1 MRILWWMLLI
11 GLSMPAMAF
20 NVGGF
25 SRANF
30 GVSSA
35 EETSQEEGA
44 TTPRT
49 HTATTYSSRYKFDKG
64 VQTRG
69 GQTKPVELSGGPRE
83 ETPSAVVKEPTVNI
97 SANKKQAKNAPLPP
111 AEKSASAATAT
122 QSASQQDSSAGIP
135 PEAAAAM
142 AQLGQVQGML
152 QELQNMAGDSGGKT
166 QGNAGAMPAGMPDL
180 SSLLGGKAP
189 EKK

>member
-1 MRILWWMLLI
+1 MRILWWILLM

-20 NVGGF
+20 NVVGF

-30 GVSSA
+30 GAPSA
-35 EETSQEEGA
+35 EESNQEEGA
-44 TTPRT
+44 APRT

-64 VQTRG
+64 TRG
-69 GQTKPVELSGGPRE
+69 GQTKPGEVSGGQRE
-83 ETPSAVVKEPTVNI
+83 GTPSAVVKEPTVNI
-97 SANKKQAKNAPLPP
+97 SANKKQAKNVSLTP

-152 QELQNMAGDSGGKT
+152 QELQNMAGDSGGNT

-180 SSLLGGKAP
+180 SSLLGGKAH